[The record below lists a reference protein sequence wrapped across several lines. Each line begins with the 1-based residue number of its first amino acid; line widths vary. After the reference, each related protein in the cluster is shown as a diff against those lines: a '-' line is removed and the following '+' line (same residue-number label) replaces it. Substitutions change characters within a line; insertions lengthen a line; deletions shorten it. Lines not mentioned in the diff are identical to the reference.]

1 MAGPVREKFVKNQ
14 NSTIDYRFP
23 SLTKGDTVFH
33 AIRRAILLR
42 EVDAG
47 QPLTEQQIGKE
58 FNCSQG
64 TVREALMRLQGE
76 GLVQRRGY
84 RGTTVCR
91 SSLAEAAQMAEIRI
105 KLEVEGISRAVNL
118 FKEQDFT
125 EIEEYPAKME
135 QVAQTGDSYALS
147 ELDRTFHLVI
157 FRRSGLLALEPI
169 LKRCMLH
176 MHLQTFGNPE
186 ADREGF
192 SPTQAHQ
199 PIIDALRARDPER
212 AAMAMKEHIS
222 AIISLGSPSLK
233 SALDANAHDEYQR
246 PRA

>member
-1 MAGPVREKFVKNQ
+1 MTMKLVKNQ
-14 NSTIDYRFP
+14 NSAIGYRFP

-42 EVDAG
+42 EIDAG
-47 QPLTEQQIGKE
+47 QPLTEQQIGHE

-64 TVREALMRLQGE
+64 TVREALMRLQEE

-91 SSLAEAAQMAEIRI
+91 SSIAEAAQMAEIRI

-118 FKEQDFT
+118 FKEKDFA
-125 EIEEYPAKME
+125 EIEEYLAQME
-135 QVAQTGDSYALS
+135 QVAQTGDSYGLS
-147 ELDRTFHLVI
+147 ELDRKFHLAI
-157 FRRSGLLALEPI
+157 FRRSALLALEPI

-186 ADREGF
+186 VDRTDF
-192 SPTQAHQ
+192 STTEAHQ

-212 AAMAMKEHIS
+212 AALAMKEHIS

-233 SALDANAHDEYQR
+233 SALDALEGR
-246 PRA
+246 